1 MTTFVSETIYAVPTV
16 WSHLP
21 NLITTVV
28 SSIAISFAFVSY
40 YISYFYTFVK
50 DDKDKDDKDK
60 DDKDKDDTSE
70 SCADENDEGMG
81 MGMDVDVDDDK
92 AKRDLVQQYQNSFYD
107 ELEAL
112 SDNEADQ
119 ETKNTT
125 APSLDLQHAELHETT
140 PQGEIVL
147 IYDTHAEAFAYYT
160 DSFLKLSYAT
170 LDAAARRFA
179 VRYKCKAKCVNARQE
194 MTLAKEKMFF
204 QQHEQQNIQAV
215 KSVFAQFKKY
225 ENIKALA
232 SASANLLNQIFT
244 PEKANR
250 FIYKGSLLQYKITK
264 ECAAANDTTTRPA
277 ANDTTRPAASDDNNL
292 LRNGTAVDA
301 VSVTTEDNL
310 KATLTN
316 DIDYATYKQQLLLLQ
331 TRL

>member
-81 MGMDVDVDDDK
+81 MDVDDDK

-112 SDNEADQ
+112 SDNAADQ

-179 VRYKCKAKCVNARQE
+179 VRYNCKAKCVNARQE

-277 ANDTTRPAASDDNNL
+277 ANDTTTRPAASDDNNL

-301 VSVTTEDNL
+301 VSVATEDNL
-310 KATLTN
+310 KARLTN